1 MRAKIGPLKEKLAE
15 RNSSI
20 EKIEKEVQKVHQQF
34 QEKQERLLQA
44 HKFEI
49 DEIKS
54 IFEVFYNKLML
65 DGP

>member
-1 MRAKIGPLKEKLAE
+1 LKEKLAE

-20 EKIEKEVQKVHQQF
+20 ETIEKEVQKVHNQF

-49 DEIKS
+49 EEIKS
-54 IFEVFYNKLML
+54 IFEVFLQPINARWTVIKI
-65 DGP
+65 